1 MRALALFSGGLDSM
15 LAIKLIAMQG
25 IEVIALHIDIGF
37 GGTKDKRELM
47 EKRAKKA
54 GAKLDIIDV
63 KDAYIKNILFDPKY
77 GYGKHFNPCIDC
89 HGFMFKTA
97 KSLLKE
103 YEASF
108 IITGE
113 VIGQRPMSQ
122 RSQAIKSVNKLADNE
137 DNLIL
142 RPMCAKLMDITVPEE
157 KGWVDREKL
166 LDISGRG
173 RSRQVALAKKFGFDD
188 YETPG
193 GGCLLTLDSFA
204 NKIRD
209 FIKYDTFETQDI
221 GLIKFGR
228 QLRLPDGAK
237 LVIGRDEE
245 DNKELLKVKNT
256 KHSFL
261 NLQDVVGPVALLSNS
276 ASKDDTILAIRL
288 VLAYAKAKKDEEY
301 GVGFM
306 EREIWQKPFEDRSKA
321 REYFI
326 N

>member
-47 EKRAKKA
+47 AKRAQKA
-54 GAKLDIIDV
+54 GARLEIIDV

-103 YEASF
+103 YGASF

-113 VIGQRPMSQ
+113 VVGQRPMSQ

-221 GLIKFGR
+221 PLIKFGR

-237 LVIGRDEE
+237 LVIGRDEG
-245 DNKELLKVKNT
+245 DNKELVKVKNT

-288 VLAYAKAKKDEEY
+288 VLAYSKAKKDEEY
-301 GVGFM
+301 SIGFM
-306 EREIWQKPFEDRSKA
+306 EREIRQKPFEDRSRAK
-321 REYFI
+321 EYFI